1 MPEHTENAPRTH
13 GGDEWLERIVA
24 EFSRP
29 LRGYFRRRVNSRA
42 DSDDLVQEVFARLS
56 RLEDP
61 ADVDNPA
68 AYVFSIAA
76 NLLRDRARR
85 AGARLADSHEPY
97 EEATHGVGQGG
108 TTPEKTAIAAEDL
121 EIVARVIASLPS
133 KTQTV
138 FLLHRFDGLKYRE
151 IAEVTGSA
159 VSTVEKHMI
168 AALAAL
174 SKNVKGG
181 VQ

>member
-1 MPEHTENAPRTH
+1 MIRKSDNTLRAQQN
-13 GGDEWLERIVA
+13 DEWLEHIVA

-29 LRGYFRRRVNSRA
+29 LRGYFRRRVHSIA
-42 DSDDLVQEVFARLS
+42 DADDLVQDVFARLS
-56 RLEDP
+56 KLEDP
-61 ADVDNPA
+61 AGVNNAA

-97 EEATHGVGQGG
+97 DEAEHGASRRE
-108 TTPEKTAIAAEDL
+108 TPEICAIAREDL
-121 EIVARVIASLPS
+121 DAVARVIASLPT

-151 IAEVTGSA
+151 IADVTGSA

-174 SKNVKGG
+174 SKSIKGD
-181 VQ
+181 V

>member
-1 MPEHTENAPRTH
+1 MAHRDDNVLH
-13 GGDEWLERIVA
+13 KQGSDEWLEQIVA

-29 LRGYFRRRVNSRA
+29 LRGYFRRRVRSVA
-42 DSDDLVQEVFARLS
+42 DADDLVQDVFARLS
-56 RLEDP
+56 KLENP
-61 ADVDNPA
+61 AEIDNPA

-76 NLLRDRARR
+76 NLLKDRARR

-97 EEATHGVGQGG
+97 DEAEHGSGRRE
-108 TTPEKTAIAAEDL
+108 TPEIRAIARQDL
-121 EIVARVIASLPS
+121 DTVARVIASLPT

-174 SKNVKGG
+174 SKNIKGN
-181 VQ
+181 VR

>member
-1 MPEHTENAPRTH
+1 MTH
-13 GGDEWLERIVA
+13 KNDNLLRSQRNDEWLEQIVA

-29 LRGYFRRRVNSRA
+29 LRGYFRRRVNSLA
-42 DSDDLVQEVFARLS
+42 DADDLVQDVFARLS

-61 ADVDNPA
+61 AEVNNAA

-97 EEATHGVGQGG
+97 DEAEHGGAGRE
-108 TTPEKTAIAAEDL
+108 TPEINAIALEDL
-121 EIVARVIASLPS
+121 NAVARVIASLPT

-159 VSTVEKHMI
+159 VSTIEKHMI

-174 SKNVKGG
+174 AKNVKGD
-181 VQ
+181 VR

>member
-1 MPEHTENAPRTH
+1 MAEQTGNAPRAQH
-13 GGDEWLERIVA
+13 SDEWLEQIVA

-29 LRGYFRRRVNSRA
+29 LHGYFRRRVNSGA

-56 RLEDP
+56 RLENP
-61 ADVDNPA
+61 ADVDNRA

-97 EEATHGVGQGG
+97 EEATHGGG
-108 TTPEKTAIAAEDL
+108 GGGATPEKMAIAAEDL
-121 EIVARVIASLPS
+121 EIVARVIASL
-133 KTQTV
+133 
-138 FLLHRFDGLKYRE
+138 
-151 IAEVTGSA
+151 

>member
-1 MPEHTENAPRTH
+1 MTQQKGSNALCVQ
-13 GGDEWLERIVA
+13 GNDEWLERIVA

-29 LRGYFRRRVNSRA
+29 LRGYFRRRVHSVA
-42 DSDDLVQEVFARLS
+42 DADDLVQDVFTRLS
-56 RLEDP
+56 KLDNP
-61 ADVDNPA
+61 AEIDNPA
-68 AYVFSIAA
+68 AYVFSVAA
-76 NLLRDRARR
+76 NLLKDRARR
-85 AGARLADSHEPY
+85 NSSRLTDNHEPY
-97 EEATHGVGQGG
+97 DEAEHGSGRRE
-108 TTPEKTAIAAEDL
+108 TPEIRAIAREDL
-121 EIVARVIASLPS
+121 DTVARVIASLPT

-174 SKNVKGG
+174 SKNIKGN
-181 VQ
+181 VR

>member
-1 MPEHTENAPRTH
+1 MAHRDDNVLCTQR
-13 GGDEWLERIVA
+13 GDKWLEQIVA

-29 LRGYFRRRVNSRA
+29 LRGYFRRRVRSVA
-42 DSDDLVQEVFARLS
+42 DADDLVQDVFARLS
-56 RLEDP
+56 KLENP
-61 ADVDNPA
+61 AEIDNAA

-76 NLLRDRARR
+76 NLLKDRARR

-97 EEATHGVGQGG
+97 DEAEHGSGLRE
-108 TTPEKTAIAAEDL
+108 TPEIRAIAREDL
-121 EIVARVIASLPS
+121 DTVARVIASLPT

-174 SKNVKGG
+174 SKNLKGN
-181 VQ
+181 VR